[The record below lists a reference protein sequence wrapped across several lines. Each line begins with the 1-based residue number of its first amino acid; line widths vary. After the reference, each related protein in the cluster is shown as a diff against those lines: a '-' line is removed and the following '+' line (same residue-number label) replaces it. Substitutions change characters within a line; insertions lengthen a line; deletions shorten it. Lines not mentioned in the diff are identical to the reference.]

1 MCVAFRGP
9 PQPVDTCEAASF
21 SFPPPPLLKRLRFQL
36 IGLHER
42 RERERETKK
51 KNESN
56 VRHERHFLF
65 SFTTSAPVG
74 AAYAAYYIM

>member
-9 PQPVDTCEAASF
+9 PQPVDTREAASF
-21 SFPPPPLLKRLRFQL
+21 SPPPPLLKQLRFQL

-74 AAYAAYYIM
+74 AAYAVYYIM